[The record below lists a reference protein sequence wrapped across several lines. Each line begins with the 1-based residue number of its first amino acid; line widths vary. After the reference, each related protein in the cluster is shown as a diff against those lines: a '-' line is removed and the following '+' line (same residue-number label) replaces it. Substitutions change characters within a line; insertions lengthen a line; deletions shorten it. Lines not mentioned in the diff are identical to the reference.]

1 MPPDRLGASDVRRL
15 LDAAGVRPSRH
26 RGQNFLVDP
35 NVAERIVTLAEAGP
49 ADRILEVGVGV
60 GSLTAALLATGASV
74 VGVEIDENLAR
85 VAEDELVTSR
95 LELVVGD
102 ASRTDWTGEITEG
115 VSKMVSNLP
124 YAVGTRV
131 LVDVVEQ
138 VPDIER
144 FVVMVQREV
153 GERLCADP
161 GDAAYGAVSL
171 RVAYFCEARLAG
183 RVGPTVFYPRPEV
196 DSVLVDLRRI
206 EAPVA
211 VRADVLFRVVDAGF
225 AQRRKTLRRALSAV
239 WPVSEV
245 DAALSSTGI
254 EASRRAETL
263 DLGEFAAVADALHA
277 EYAS

>member
-1 MPPDRLGASDVRRL
+1 M
-15 LDAAGVRPSRH
+15 
-26 RGQNFLVDP
+26 
-35 NVAERIVTLAEAGP
+35 
-49 ADRILEVGVGV
+49 
-60 GSLTAALLATGASV
+60 
-74 VGVEIDENLAR
+74 
-85 VAEDELVTSR
+85 
-95 LELVVGD
+95 
-102 ASRTDWTGEITEG
+102 
-115 VSKMVSNLP
+115 
-124 YAVGTRV
+124 
-131 LVDVVEQ
+131 
-138 VPDIER
+138 
-144 FVVMVQREV
+144 
-153 GERLCADP
+153 
-161 GDAAYGAVSL
+161 
-171 RVAYFCEARLAG
+171 
-183 RVGPTVFYPRPEV
+183 FYPRPEV